1 VDTKS
6 APNYWI
12 GAFLFHGGLFVA
24 KDLKGEKTQYPI
36 FNFIHS
42 FFVGVACI
50 KQSLLQ
56 DFSL

>member
-1 VDTKS
+1 
-6 APNYWI
+6 
-12 GAFLFHGGLFVA
+12 VA